1 MGRDLVQLWFG
12 ILRKHVDVLFSVEL
26 SVRSYIKREIR
37 SQAELFEL
45 RNQNQKDVSIMESRS
60 VCYLNVRH
68 LHFSHFIP

>member
-45 RNQNQKDVSIMESRS
+45 HNQNQKDVSIRESQS

-68 LHFSHFIP
+68 LRFSHFIP